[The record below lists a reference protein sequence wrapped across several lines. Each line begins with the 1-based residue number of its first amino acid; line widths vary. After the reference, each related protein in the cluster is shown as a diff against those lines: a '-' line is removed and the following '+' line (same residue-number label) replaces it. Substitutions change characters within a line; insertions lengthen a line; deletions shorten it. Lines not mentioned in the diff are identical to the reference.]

1 MGNRLSVKEPPLTT
15 DKIQFTKEK
24 ETMLMTLSGRATQS
38 QWENP
43 ILRDPWAEE
52 AMRHIDYDLSKQLKG
67 VSSWS
72 LWKDI
77 GPSIIA
83 TRAATFDQLT
93 TRYLADHPDAI
104 VIQVGCGMDSR
115 VYRIDP
121 PAGVQWYDVDYP
133 DVIDLRRQL
142 FPERDAYHLIGA
154 PLEDLRWLDEVPRD
168 RPGLLI
174 AEGVLHYLSETEVKA
189 LLNAVVAHFP
199 GGQMIFDICNSM
211 IVKRAGSNVG
221 GTGATYKWGL
231 DDPQD
236 IRQLEPKLEL
246 IKEFKPSEQVA
257 FSRFPLWW
265 RALYHVQEISPT
277 LRRMERT
284 LVYRY

>member
-1 MGNRLSVKEPPLTT
+1 MTT
-15 DKIQFTKEK
+15 DKVHFTKEK
-24 ETMLMTLSGRATQS
+24 ETMLMTLSSRAIQS
-38 QWENP
+38 QWKDS
-43 ILRDPWAEE
+43 ILPDPWAEE
-52 AMRHIDYDLSKQLKG
+52 AMRHIDYDLSKHLTG

-72 LWKDI
+72 LWDKI
-77 GPSIIA
+77 GCTIVA
-83 TRAATFDQLT
+83 TRAVTFDLLT
-93 TRYLADHPDAI
+93 SRFLADHPDAV

-115 VYRIDP
+115 VFRVDP
-121 PAGVQWYDVDYP
+121 PDSVEWYDVDYP
-133 DVIDLRRQL
+133 DVIDLRHQL
-142 FPERDAYHLIGA
+142 FPERSAYHQIGA
-154 PLEDLRWLDEVPRD
+154 PLDDLRWLDEVPRD

-189 LLNAVVAHFP
+189 LFNAVVAHFT

-236 IRQLEPKLEL
+236 IKQLEPKVEL
-246 IKEFKPSEQVA
+246 IKEYKPSEMVA

-265 RALYHVQEISPT
+265 RTLYRIQEANLT

-284 LVYRY
+284 LTYRY

>member
-1 MGNRLSVKEPPLTT
+1 M
-15 DKIQFTKEK
+15 
-24 ETMLMTLSGRATQS
+24 
-38 QWENP
+38 
-43 ILRDPWAEE
+43 
-52 AMRHIDYDLSKQLKG
+52 
-67 VSSWS
+67 
-72 LWKDI
+72 WKDI
-77 GPSIIA
+77 GCTIIA
-83 TRAATFDQLT
+83 TRAATFDLLT
-93 TRYLADHPDAI
+93 KRYLADHPDTT
-104 VIQVGCGMDSR
+104 VLQVGCGMDSR
-115 VYRIDP
+115 VFRIDP
-121 PAGVQWYDVDYP
+121 PASVAWYDVDYP

-142 FPERDAYHLIGA
+142 FPERANYHQIGA
-154 PLEDLRWLDEVPRD
+154 PLDDLGWLDEVPRQH
-168 RPGLLI
+168 PGLLI

-199 GGQMIFDICNSM
+199 EGQMIFDICNKM

-236 IRQLEPKLEL
+236 IQQLEPKLEL
-246 IKEFKPSEQVA
+246 IKEYRPSELVA

-265 RALYHVQEISPT
+265 RALYRAQELNLT

>member
-1 MGNRLSVKEPPLTT
+1 MAT
-15 DKIQFTKEK
+15 DKIHFTKEK

-38 QWENP
+38 QWKNP

-52 AMRHIDYDLSKQLKG
+52 AMRHIDYDLSKQLSG
-67 VSSWS
+67 VSSWGM
-72 LWKDI
+72 WRDI
-77 GPSIIA
+77 GPTIIA

-93 TRYLADHPDAI
+93 KRYLSENPDAT
-104 VIQVGCGMDSR
+104 VLHVGCGMDSR
-115 VYRIDP
+115 VFRIDP
-121 PAGVQWYDVDYP
+121 PAGVQWYDLDYP

-142 FPERDAYHLIGA
+142 FPERGASYHLVGA
-154 PLEDLRWLDEVPRD
+154 RLDDLRWLDEVPRD

-174 AEGVLHYLSETEVKA
+174 AEGVFHYLSEADVKA

-199 GGQMIFDICNSM
+199 RGEVIFDICNPW
-211 IVKRAGSNVG
+211 IVKKVGSNVG

-246 IKEFKPSEQVA
+246 IKEFRQSELVA
-257 FSRFPLWW
+257 FSRFPLWF
-265 RALYHVQEISPT
+265 RAIYRAQEINPT

-284 LVYRY
+284 IIYRY

>member
-1 MGNRLSVKEPPLTT
+1 MTT

-24 ETMLMTLSGRATQS
+24 ETMLMTLSSRAVQS
-38 QWENP
+38 QWKDP

-52 AMRHIDYDLSKQLKG
+52 AMRHIDYDMSKQLSG
-67 VSSWS
+67 VTSWS
-72 LWKDI
+72 MWKEI
-77 GPSIIA
+77 GCTIVA

-93 TRYLADHPDAI
+93 NGYLADHPDAT
-104 VIQVGCGMDSR
+104 VLHVGCGMDSR
-115 VYRIDP
+115 VFRVDP
-121 PAGVQWYDVDYP
+121 PANVQWFDVDYP

-142 FPERDAYHLIGA
+142 FPARGAFYHLVGA
-154 PLEDLRWLDEVPRD
+154 SLDDLRWLDEAPRD
-168 RPGLLI
+168 RPGLFI

-199 GGQMIFDICNSM
+199 GGQLIFDICNSM
-211 IVKRAGSNVG
+211 IVKRTGSNVG

-236 IRQLEPKLEL
+236 IQQLEPKFEL
-246 IKEFKPSEQVA
+246 IKEFRPSEQVA

-265 RALYHVQEISPT
+265 RAVYRVQELVPT

-284 LVYRY
+284 IVYRF